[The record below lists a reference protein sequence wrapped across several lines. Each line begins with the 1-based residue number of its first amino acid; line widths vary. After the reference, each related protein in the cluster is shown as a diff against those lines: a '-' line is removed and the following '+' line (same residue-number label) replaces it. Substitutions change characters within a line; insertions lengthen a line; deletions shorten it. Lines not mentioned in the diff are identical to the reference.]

1 MESNLCSKMVVLM
14 VSNLFAKMDMVT
26 EMYNMHDSIPNI
38 SSGWGGVSWGG
49 VEQGWSSRNQHVQKG
64 QKKKMSHT
72 NYVNAAYGME
82 DNTKN
87 PIYRPNG
94 RYVPRWTPL
103 IQISSD
109 VACTFTSLYMLFV
122 SISFLKT
129 ILNCCALNIACTCS
143 CTS

>member
-1 MESNLCSKMVVLM
+1 MASLVRIS
-14 VSNLFAKMDMVT
+14 SYNLFV
-26 EMYNMHDSIPNI
+26 NI
-38 SSGWGGVSWGG
+38 RLPFGDILDVVGWG
-49 VEQGWSSRNQHVQKG
+49 SRNQHVQKG

-94 RYVPRWTPL
+94 RYVPQWTPL

-109 VACTFTSLYMLFV
+109 VACTFTSLYMLFG